1 MPDIAV
7 DVSSWP
13 LARIRFPR
21 QRVPEPEFER
31 FLERIES
38 FSRAGTRH
46 ALVVDALAVR
56 QGFSATQ
63 LLRISRWTRTNR
75 ELFAQRNVGTALVFR
90 AAGARGVLSAYY
102 WMTGEAPKGHALF
115 ENVEDAERWC
125 RERLALAGVAV
136 EGATSKRSPPPAPQ
150 ADRPARDSSPPPSRT
165 TRVLETHAPVV
176 DMFREVAFIVD
187 GYGTILHA
195 NDAARRAYPEPPN
208 WLGRVVSDASRSS
221 VPDCRIMPLDDER
234 EIYLVIPCGSL
245 RPDSAPP
252 RAASLPPSLER
263 IAHLLAR
270 GSTDKEIANEL
281 DLPVTTVRTYVT
293 RIYRRLGVSS
303 RAQLA
308 RVFGGASSAGS
319 E

>member
-1 MPDIAV
+1 MRDIAV
-7 DVSSWP
+7 DVASWP
-13 LARIRFPR
+13 LVRVRFPR
-21 QRVPEPEFER
+21 QRVGEAEFER
-31 FLERIES
+31 FIDRVES
-38 FSRAGTRH
+38 FFRAESRH

-56 QGFSATQ
+56 QGLSASQ
-63 LLRISRWTRTNR
+63 LLRVSRWTRANR
-75 ELFAQRNVGTALVFR
+75 DLFATKNVATALVFR

-125 RERLALAGVAV
+125 RERLALAGVPV
-136 EGATSKRSPPPAPQ
+136 ESAASRSSPPPQ
-150 ADRPARDSSPPPSRT
+150 VERPVRDSSPPLSRT

-195 NDAARRAYPEPPN
+195 NDAARRAYPEPPT
-208 WLGRVVSDASRSS
+208 WLGRVVSDASRAS
-221 VPDCRIMPLDDER
+221 VPDCRIMSLDEER

-245 RPDSAPP
+245 RPDSAPTP
-252 RAASLPPSLER
+252 TSLPPSLER

-270 GSTDKEIANEL
+270 GSTDKEIASEL

-293 RIYRRLGVSS
+293 RVYRRLGVSS

-308 RVFGGASSAGS
+308 RAWGARSGGS